1 MSTSPNNNFPI
12 KRKNIISMAIN
23 TSKICYNVF
32 CKFRFKKELEFM
44 KNIIK
49 TKKDSKEVA
58 TLISNTMERDLS
70 KIQEVLDFDLDELI
84 QIIGRLD
91 KKQQDEVYSIMIN
104 NELEKLKS
112 ITIEQFNSVKRDVDE
127 ITDYYSS
134 KKKEFDVVIEE
145 GDTVANDILFKVIGI
160 NNRKI
165 SLPIDISNIKN
176 YCFSTE
182 LKEEQ
187 FYDALMWITLRY
199 IAISRCL
206 LWKKAEE
213 EYEKNKE
220 VNND

>member
-1 MSTSPNNNFPI
+1 
-12 KRKNIISMAIN
+12 
-23 TSKICYNVF
+23 
-32 CKFRFKKELEFM
+32 M

-70 KIQEVLDFDLDELI
+70 KIQEVLDFDLEELI

-91 KKQQDEVYSIMIN
+91 EKQQDEVYSIMIN

-134 KKKEFDVVIEE
+134 KKEDFDVVIEE

-206 LWKKAEE
+206 LWKKSEE

-220 VNND
+220 TNNN

>member
-1 MSTSPNNNFPI
+1 
-12 KRKNIISMAIN
+12 
-23 TSKICYNVF
+23 
-32 CKFRFKKELEFM
+32 M

-70 KIQEVLDFDLDELI
+70 KIQEILDFDLDELI

-134 KKKEFDVVIEE
+134 KKEDFDVVIEE

-206 LWKKAEE
+206 LWKKSEE

>member
-1 MSTSPNNNFPI
+1 
-12 KRKNIISMAIN
+12 
-23 TSKICYNVF
+23 
-32 CKFRFKKELEFM
+32 M

-70 KIQEVLDFDLDELI
+70 KVQEVLDFDLDELI
-84 QIIGRLD
+84 QIVGRLD
-91 KKQQDEVYSIMIN
+91 TKQQDEVYSIMIN

-112 ITIEQFNSVKRDVDE
+112 ITIDQFNSVKRDVDE
-127 ITDYYSS
+127 ITDYYAS
-134 KKKEFDVVIEE
+134 KKEEFDVVIEE
-145 GDTVANDILFKVIGI
+145 GDLVANDILFKVIGI

-165 SLPIDISNIKN
+165 SLPIDISIIKN

-187 FYDALMWITLRY
+187 FYDTLMWITLRY
-199 IAISRCL
+199 IAILRCI
-206 LWKKAEE
+206 LWKKSEE

-220 VNND
+220 IDNN

>member
-1 MSTSPNNNFPI
+1 
-12 KRKNIISMAIN
+12 
-23 TSKICYNVF
+23 
-32 CKFRFKKELEFM
+32 M

-91 KKQQDEVYSIMIN
+91 EKQQDEVYSIMIN

-134 KKKEFDVVIEE
+134 KKEEFDVVIEE

-206 LWKKAEE
+206 LWKKSEE

-220 VNND
+220 TNNN